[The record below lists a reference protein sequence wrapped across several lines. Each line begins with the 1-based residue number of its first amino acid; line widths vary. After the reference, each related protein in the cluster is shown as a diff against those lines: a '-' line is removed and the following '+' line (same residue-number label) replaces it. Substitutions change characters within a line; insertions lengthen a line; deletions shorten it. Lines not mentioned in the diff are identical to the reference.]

1 MLRKIIEFS
10 LLRRPMV
17 LAVLLIFIAGGFIA
31 FHQLNIEAY
40 PDPSPPMAEI
50 ITQYPGQSAEEIE
63 RYVTIPV
70 EIGMAGIP
78 GLEHVRSISLYGL
91 SSVKVQFSYDTDYY
105 FALQQVLNRLN
116 NLTLPNNV
124 QPFISP
130 ESAVGEVFRYQLV
143 GKGYSLTQLKTLQD
157 WVLTR
162 RYKTVPEVI
171 DVVGWGGLSKEYHVD
186 TDPNKLLAFNI
197 TVPQVVSA
205 IANSNINVG
214 ARTLNI
220 GEQAAN
226 VRGIGL
232 IRSLDDIRN
241 VVLAQVNGTPLM
253 VSKVAEV
260 SVDHTPRL
268 GVAGRDKEGDVVEG
282 VVLMR
287 RGEKTMDVIRGIEAE
302 TDAINKSDVLPKGVQ
317 IQPFYDRRD
326 LINVTTNT
334 VLHNLIFGILLV
346 FVVQYVFLGD
356 LRSAI
361 IVSATIPVALFFSAM
376 IMVLRGDSAN
386 LLSVGA
392 IDFGII
398 VDSTV
403 IMVENIFRHLREEP
417 VAVPGGHHPPKLRRI
432 LLSAAEVDKAIFF
445 SAAIIVAAFIPLFTM
460 QASKDGSFRL
470 WRRRTGMH

>member
-1 MLRKIIEFS
+1 
-10 LLRRPMV
+10 
-17 LAVLLIFIAGGFIA
+17 
-31 FHQLNIEAY
+31 
-40 PDPSPPMAEI
+40 
-50 ITQYPGQSAEEIE
+50 
-63 RYVTIPV
+63 
-70 EIGMAGIP
+70 
-78 GLEHVRSISLYGL
+78 
-91 SSVKVQFSYDTDYY
+91 
-105 FALQQVLNRLN
+105 
-116 NLTLPNNV
+116 
-124 QPFISP
+124 
-130 ESAVGEVFRYQLV
+130 
-143 GKGYSLTQLKTLQD
+143 
-157 WVLTR
+157 
-162 RYKTVPEVI
+162 
-171 DVVGWGGLSKEYHVD
+171 
-186 TDPNKLLAFNI
+186 
-197 TVPQVVSA
+197 
-205 IANSNINVG
+205 
-214 ARTLNI
+214 
-220 GEQAAN
+220 
-226 VRGIGL
+226 
-232 IRSLDDIRN
+232 
-241 VVLAQVNGTPLM
+241 
-253 VSKVAEV
+253 
-260 SVDHTPRL
+260 
-268 GVAGRDKEGDVVEG
+268 
-282 VVLMR
+282 MR

-346 FVVQYVFLGD
+346 FVIQYVFLGD

>member
-260 SVDHTPRL
+260 SVDHT
-268 GVAGRDKEGDVVEG
+268 
-282 VVLMR
+282 
-287 RGEKTMDVIRGIEAE
+287 
-302 TDAINKSDVLPKGVQ
+302 
-317 IQPFYDRRD
+317 
-326 LINVTTNT
+326 
-334 VLHNLIFGILLV
+334 
-346 FVVQYVFLGD
+346 
-356 LRSAI
+356 
-361 IVSATIPVALFFSAM
+361 
-376 IMVLRGDSAN
+376 
-386 LLSVGA
+386 
-392 IDFGII
+392 
-398 VDSTV
+398 
-403 IMVENIFRHLREEP
+403 
-417 VAVPGGHHPPKLRRI
+417 
-432 LLSAAEVDKAIFF
+432 
-445 SAAIIVAAFIPLFTM
+445 
-460 QASKDGSFRL
+460 
-470 WRRRTGMH
+470 